1 MMYPAMQK
9 IIDLYD
15 FKSITIDAMKRAFDI
30 EDERN
35 PRYMPSTREISPFE
49 HRMIRRWLYEPYYN
63 MTNSNFRWDQIGKR
77 IEDSNKTCKYAFEAQ
92 KKHLRWL
99 LKVGWSFELYT
110 IPLYLTAMYSANS
123 EEEAAIYRSV
133 VHDEMKHLFI
143 ASNLINAI
151 RDPDCEDDEFG
162 PPYLDNKFV
171 LNYDGGSQPL
181 RVYKSDDPYIQDLYT
196 FDIAPISKQVLKK
209 MIAAEFPSESK
220 GITFVLEEAD
230 PVRQEL
236 VR

>member
-1 MMYPAMQK
+1 M
-9 IIDLYD
+9 
-15 FKSITIDAMKRAFDI
+15 
-30 EDERN
+30 
-35 PRYMPSTREISPFE
+35 
-49 HRMIRRWLYEPYYN
+49 
-63 MTNSNFRWDQIGKR
+63 
-77 IEDSNKTCKYAFEAQ
+77 
-92 KKHLRWL
+92 
-99 LKVGWSFELYT
+99 GWSFELYT